1 MPRSPFFAVTFA
13 LAGMILLVSLAS
25 PRSFFLDAFQ
35 IQLSLQIFDQ
45 GYTQI
50 SLPPVGQVRARTHLT
65 PLKLN
70 ITLKGVDLDLL
81 KRMVDEAPAETG
93 LVQQIRTRLVSLI
106 QRFLLWVM
114 FLSGV
119 GGAFGLWVMGRRN
132 IAALLKGAVVGLTG
146 MAVLVAGSVATY
158 DVNAFRQ
165 PQYTGVLR
173 AAPWMVG
180 LVEESV
186 VKVRQLGQQL
196 ELMADNLSRLY
207 GSIERLEPLGTNR
220 TTLKVLA
227 VSDIHNNP
235 AAIDLMQGLVR
246 TFGVDFVVDTG
257 DISDF
262 GTPLEASLVR
272 RLGDLGVPYVF
283 AAGNHDSPEILSSM
297 RRIPNVILLEGRTVT
312 VKEIPIMG
320 LPDPSSARLSPA
332 VASRAEI
339 EASVA
344 EIRRGL
350 AGSPVRP
357 LVLAVHLPQV
367 AFALGGEVPVIL
379 YGHTHSPSIR
389 QERGSAFINPGT
401 TGASGLR
408 GLQATQ
414 EVPFGLALLHFVQE
428 AGKWK
433 LLAADAIT
441 LFQVKSGFTLERTLF
456 DGNQTGGKGRKVS
469 KIEPGEGEM
478 GWRRYAVSW
487 P

>member
-1 MPRSPFFAVTFA
+1 MPQRSFFFAVTFA
-13 LAGMILLVSLAS
+13 LAGMVLLVSLAS

-35 IQLSLQIFDQ
+35 LQLSLQIFDQ
-45 GYTQI
+45 GYTEL

-65 PLKLN
+65 PLKLS
-70 ITLKGVDLDLL
+70 ITLRGVDLDFLQ
-81 KRMVDEAPAETG
+81 RMVEEAPAETG
-93 LVQQIRTRLVSLI
+93 LVKEIRTRLVSII

-114 FLSGV
+114 FLSGI
-119 GGAFGLWVMGRRN
+119 GGAFGMWVTNSRN
-132 IAALLKGAVVGLTG
+132 VAALLRGAVVGLTG
-146 MAVLVAGSVATY
+146 MAILLAGTVATY

-186 VKVRQLGQQL
+186 VKVHKLGQQL

-207 GSIERLEPLGTNR
+207 GSIEMLEPLGTNR

-235 AAIDLMQGLVR
+235 AAINLVQGMVR
-246 TFGVDFVVDTG
+246 TFRVDFVVDTG

-262 GTPLEASLVR
+262 GTPLEATLLK
-272 RLGDLGVPYVF
+272 RLPELGVPYVF
-283 AAGNHDSPEILSSM
+283 AAGNHDSPEILKNM
-297 RRIPNVILLEGRTVT
+297 RRLPNVILLEGRTLT
-312 VKEIPIMG
+312 VKGISIIG

-332 VASRAEI
+332 VASRAELDGSI
-339 EASVA
+339 ATL
-344 EIRRGL
+344 RREL
-350 AGSPVRP
+350 AGAPARP
-357 LVLAVHLPQV
+357 LLLAVHMPQV
-367 AFALGGEVPVIL
+367 AFALKGEVPVIL

-389 QERGSAFINPGT
+389 QEGGSVFINPGT
-401 TGASGLR
+401 TGAAGLR
-408 GLQATQ
+408 GLQASR

-428 AGKWK
+428 AGEWK

-441 LFQVKSGFTLERTLF
+441 LYQVKSGFTMERTFF
-456 DGNQTGGKGRKVS
+456 DDRTGGKGRKVS
-469 KIEPGEGEM
+469 KIEPGEGGM
-478 GWRRYAVSW
+478 GWKRYAFSW